1 MVLENREKKS
11 GMENSGMEM
20 DTAKTFPHSIFII
33 FPHLISVNILKKK

>member
-20 DTAKTFPHSIFII
+20 DTAQ
-33 FPHLISVNILKKK
+33 LKIKENY